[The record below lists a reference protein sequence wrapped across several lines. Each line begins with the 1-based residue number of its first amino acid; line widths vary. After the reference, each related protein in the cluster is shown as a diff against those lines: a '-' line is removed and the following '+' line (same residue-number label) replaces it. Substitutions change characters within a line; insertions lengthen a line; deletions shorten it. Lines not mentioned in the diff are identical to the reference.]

1 MSRCPTC
8 ERNARR
14 ANREAKAK
22 GELEGKPDRNGRV
35 VAFSDA
41 ELKRRSELA
50 KQMHREGR
58 LNGRANGALGGKAV
72 NRHRLTD
79 AVLEYFRQPDQRC
92 SCSGPTS
99 PTSRARTRACGLQ
112 AANALTK
119 LEALQDDRLRS
130 DRGGAMD
137 PADMTD
143 DELREFVMQAAA
155 ARVESMIER
164 GELPIDGEATEIE

>member
-79 AVLEYFRQPDQRC
+79 AVLEHFRQPDQR
-92 SCSGPTS
+92 SLVL
-99 PTSRARTRACGLQ
+99 RAYESNLKGKNKSLRLQ